1 MFLII
6 GEMQM
11 FKTFLTGILILIAGV
26 SMARQKPEKIFPY
39 DYTTTKLDNGLTV
52 VLIPMESPGLVSYYS
67 VVRTGSRDEW
77 EPGRSGFAHF
87 FEHMMFRGTSKYPGP
102 VYDGIITSLGADANA
117 YTSDDLTVF
126 HLNFASD
133 DLEKV
138 IELES
143 DRFQNLKYDVREFQ
157 TESGAVYGE
166 YRKGKT
172 SPWEVAFEK
181 LQNMA
186 FDKHTYKHTTIGFEQ
201 DIKDMPNMYDYSI
214 SFFKRYYRP
223 ENVVIL
229 VVGDFKK
236 DNVLKLV
243 KNYYSS
249 WKPGYVAPEITP
261 EPPQTSERSTV
272 VTYPGK
278 TLPLLIV
285 SFKGDA
291 FDVNNKN
298 LLASVLAGDLAFGE
312 TSDIY
317 RKLVLKEQK
326 VQFIQA
332 DFGFSRDPKLL
343 YIYSMIKDTS
353 DVEYVKNEIYK
364 TLSNFQNTLVDK
376 KKLDDLKKK
385 ERYSFLMHLDTPDNV
400 AGFLPQFITLTGGI
414 DVVDKLYSGLEK
426 ITPEDIR
433 EAAGYYFTPQKR
445 NVVLVRGEKQ

>member
-1 MFLII
+1 
-6 GEMQM
+6 
-11 FKTFLTGILILIAGV
+11 
-26 SMARQKPEKIFPY
+26 MARPKPEKIFPY
-39 DYTTTKLDNGLTV
+39 KYSTAKLDNGLSV
-52 VLIPMESPGLVSYYS
+52 VLVPMESPGLVSYYS

-77 EPGRSGFAHF
+77 EPGKSGFAHF
-87 FEHMMFRGTSKYPGP
+87 FEHMMFRGTDKYPGP
-102 VYDGIITSLGADANA
+102 VYDGLITSLGADANA

-166 YRKGKT
+166 YRKGRT

-181 LQNMA
+181 LQDMA
-186 FDKHTYKHTTIGFEQ
+186 FLKHTYKHTTIGFEQ

-236 DNVLKLV
+236 DNVLKLI
-243 KNYYSS
+243 KKYYSS
-249 WKPGYVAPEITP
+249 WQPGYVSPQITP
-261 EPPQTSERSTV
+261 EPPQTQERSAV
-272 VTYPGK
+272 VSYPGK
-278 TLPLLIV
+278 TLPLLVV
-285 SFKGDA
+285 SYKGDA

-298 LLASVLAGDLAFGE
+298 ILSSVLIGDLAFGE

-317 RKLVLKEQK
+317 KKLVLKEQK

-343 YIYSMIKDTS
+343 YIYSMVKDPK

-364 TLSNFQNTLVDK
+364 TLSNFQNILVDN
-376 KKLDDLKKK
+376 KKLNDLKKK

-414 DVVDKLYSGLEK
+414 DVVDRLYSGLDK
-426 ITPEDIR
+426 VTPEDILQ
-433 EAAGYYFTPQKR
+433 AAKYYFMPEKR
-445 NVVLVRGEKQ
+445 NVVLVRGEN

>member
-1 MFLII
+1 ML
-6 GEMQM
+6 
-11 FKTFLTGILILIAGV
+11 KTFLTGILILIAGV
-26 SMARQKPEKIFPY
+26 SMARPKPEKIFPY
-39 DYTTTKLDNGLTV
+39 KYSTAKLDNGLSV
-52 VLIPMESPGLVSYYS
+52 VLVPMESPGLVSYYS

-77 EPGRSGFAHF
+77 EPGKSGFAHF
-87 FEHMMFRGTSKYPGP
+87 FEHMMFRGTDKYPGP
-102 VYDGIITSLGADANA
+102 VYDGLITSLGADANA

-166 YRKGKT
+166 YRKGRT

-181 LQNMA
+181 LQDMA
-186 FDKHTYKHTTIGFEQ
+186 FLKHTYKHTTIGFEQ

-236 DNVLKLV
+236 DNVLKLI
-243 KNYYSS
+243 KKYYSS
-249 WKPGYVAPEITP
+249 WQPGYVSPQITP
-261 EPPQTSERSTV
+261 EPPQTQERSAV
-272 VTYPGK
+272 VSYPGK
-278 TLPLLIV
+278 TLPLLVV
-285 SFKGDA
+285 SYKGDA

-298 LLASVLAGDLAFGE
+298 ILSSVLIGDLAFGE

-317 RKLVLKEQK
+317 KKLVLKEQK

-343 YIYSMIKDTS
+343 YIYSMVKDPK

-364 TLSNFQNTLVDK
+364 TLSNFQNILVDN
-376 KKLDDLKKK
+376 KKLNDLKKK

-414 DVVDKLYSGLEK
+414 DVVDRLYSGLDK
-426 ITPEDIR
+426 VTPEDILQ
-433 EAAGYYFTPQKR
+433 AAKYYFMPEKR
-445 NVVLVRGEKQ
+445 NVVLVRGEN

>member
-1 MFLII
+1 ML
-6 GEMQM
+6 
-11 FKTFLTGILILIAGV
+11 KTFLTGILILFAGV
-26 SMARQKPEKIFPY
+26 SMARTKAEKIFPY
-39 DYTTTKLDNGLTV
+39 NYTTTKLDNGLTV
-52 VLIPMESPGLVSYYS
+52 ILVPMDSPGLTSYYS

-77 EPGRSGFAHF
+77 EPGKSGFAHF
-87 FEHMMFRGTSKYPGP
+87 FEHMMFRGTDKYPGP

-117 YTSDDLTVF
+117 YTSDDLTVY

-181 LQNMA
+181 LQDMA

-223 ENVVIL
+223 ENVVVL

-236 DNVLKLV
+236 DNALKLI
-243 KNYYSS
+243 KKYYSS
-249 WKPGYVAPEITP
+249 WKPGYVTPEITP
-261 EPPQTSERSTV
+261 EPPQTAERSTV
-272 VTYPGK
+272 VNYPGK

-285 SFKGDA
+285 SYKGDA

-298 LLASVLAGDLAFGE
+298 ILSSVLVGDLAFGE

-317 RKLVLKEQK
+317 KKLVLKEQK

-343 YIYSMIKDTS
+343 YIYSMVKDPK
-353 DVEYVKNEIYK
+353 DVEYVKEEIYK
-364 TLSNFQNTLVDK
+364 TLADFQNTLVDK
-376 KKLDDLKKK
+376 QKLSDLKKK

-414 DVVDKLYSGLEK
+414 DVVDELYSGLDK

-433 EAAGYYFTPQKR
+433 QAARFYFMPEKR
-445 NVVLVRGEKQ
+445 NVVLVRGEN